1 MNLVDI
7 VGGKVVIHPDLYFVP
22 AFKKLYEHDTSEDK
36 IHQEL
41 VITYIVLMHK
51 WSSPYKKSMDASTRE
66 IRLKE
71 QVFNDVNYQL
81 TEDEKIAEQEYIDW
95 QNTRI
100 LKMLDAQM
108 NKLDSV
114 TKWYEESLDDCLDE
128 KKIKDLLAGMGS
140 TANTIKSIEALK
152 SMVQAE
158 ELAMGKVKGDAK
170 VNPYELAG

>member
-7 VGGKVVIHPDLYFVP
+7 VGGKVVIHPDLYFIP
-22 AFKKLYEHDTSEDK
+22 AFKRLYNQDTSEDK
-36 IHQEL
+36 MHQEL

-51 WSSPYKKSMDASTRE
+51 WNSPYKKSMDISTRE
-66 IRLKE
+66 VRLKE
-71 QVFNDVNYQL
+71 QVFDNVDYEL
-81 TEDEKIAEQEYIDW
+81 TEDEKLAEQEYIEF

-114 TKWYEESLDDCLDE
+114 TKWYEDSLDDCLDE

-140 TANTIKSIEALK
+140 TANAIKSIETLK

-158 ELAMGKVKGDAK
+158 EVSMGKVKGDAK